1 MDHLRTE
8 RIYFFQ
14 NWRRRILKGRKEQK
28 EKKRKGLSLK
38 PLMIGMTVCATL
50 LICVFGWAVLGSIHL
65 ESESGH
71 GLGIVDAVNNTGLP
85 QKIEELAAK
94 PETASSTGQ
103 TMTAQEQ
110 DEETQGQNNET
121 QEQNDEV
128 QEQNNEAWETEV
140 SAIYQEINDATRANP
155 DSGVTDVT
163 ALEAVAAEE
172 VRGWIEAYTYGEW
185 PYLDGKEVS
194 DADKEEILARRNL
207 DALAEPVTLSYGVI
221 TQNAAVRAFP
231 TWRKASKTTDENAF
245 DYFQESMLLVGE
257 PAVILHQTADG
268 IWSFVQATT
277 YRGWIETDHIAV
289 CSLDELKEWE
299 ASDVAVV
306 TDARLTLEDTVLRMG
321 TSLPAK
327 QDADGVLTVS
337 LPEADEN
344 GQLLVQE
351 IETEKEG
358 IHFGYLALTQENIL
372 AQAKNLIGMNY
383 GWGDSNGDM
392 DCSSAM
398 GAIYRCFGILLPRN
412 TSQMK
417 ATGTEVVS
425 LEGMTQEE
433 KLELIRSMKPGT
445 LLVMKGHVVM
455 YIGQEN
461 TEDSILH
468 NFTTCLAED
477 GISKEDVYQCR
488 ITPLNLV
495 TASGVQYLD
504 AYAAAICFPEE

>member
-1 MDHLRTE
+1 M
-8 RIYFFQ
+8 
-14 NWRRRILKGRKEQK
+14 
-28 EKKRKGLSLK
+28 
-38 PLMIGMTVCATL
+38 
-50 LICVFGWAVLGSIHL
+50 
-65 ESESGH
+65 
-71 GLGIVDAVNNTGLP
+71 
-85 QKIEELAAK
+85 
-94 PETASSTGQ
+94 
-103 TMTAQEQ
+103 
-110 DEETQGQNNET
+110 
-121 QEQNDEV
+121 
-128 QEQNNEAWETEV
+128 
-140 SAIYQEINDATRANP
+140 
-155 DSGVTDVT
+155 
-163 ALEAVAAEE
+163 
-172 VRGWIEAYTYGEW
+172 
-185 PYLDGKEVS
+185 
-194 DADKEEILARRNL
+194 
-207 DALAEPVTLSYGVI
+207 
-221 TQNAAVRAFP
+221 
-231 TWRKASKTTDENAF
+231 
-245 DYFQESMLLVGE
+245 
-257 PAVILHQTADG
+257 
-268 IWSFVQATT
+268 
-277 YRGWIETDHIAV
+277 
-289 CSLDELKEWE
+289 
-299 ASDVAVV
+299 AVV